1 MARFEASLAG
11 AIAPDAEAL
20 RAQLTACLSSMLLE
34 NVAALFAFESWLL
47 GRLWQ
52 YRARAEPVLEL
63 AISSMKW
70 RESRAGSP
78 AAALVAYSDNVQR
91 LRTLGTQHPR
101 ALRALTQPPH
111 TARLWSQILLFG
123 VDQQLR
129 ASWEALEGAGA
140 MLPETVDRAALAWW
154 CRYFSHPQPSAALLR
169 LAAVAL
175 VPLSALLGAR
185 EGSSSD
191 RSVLFATLGAAVGAL
206 GSGAIIAAVWA
217 IQRIW
222 HRMKGQLWLPTPWQR
237 LGWLPASLLL
247 CCVAPF
253 VGKSV
258 FAAMVTAVL
267 VIGRIGWAGWAS
279 IATYQEITPRHIQ
292 GVLILNVPVFLWL
305 KILSTRSTEQLTLAL
320 WFSALG
326 AIAAFTAGS
335 SRLAL
340 EFRSSLAPRFQQG
353 ARLCL
358 TVISLLGVLL
368 LIRAAIEPPWTRL
381 AAAVIVSLVLLQRT
395 PAGLGLRRAQLKAR
409 YWATLAASLFVL
421 MLVVTGLSPLR
432 VGGVALL
439 LGIVLTML
447 TCEWNEW
454 AARRQAVRPAEARA
468 GL

>member
-1 MARFEASLAG
+1 
-11 AIAPDAEAL
+11 
-20 RAQLTACLSSMLLE
+20 
-34 NVAALFAFESWLL
+34 
-47 GRLWQ
+47 
-52 YRARAEPVLEL
+52 
-63 AISSMKW
+63 
-70 RESRAGSP
+70 
-78 AAALVAYSDNVQR
+78 
-91 LRTLGTQHPR
+91 
-101 ALRALTQPPH
+101 
-111 TARLWSQILLFG
+111 
-123 VDQQLR
+123 
-129 ASWEALEGAGA
+129 
-140 MLPETVDRAALAWW
+140 
-154 CRYFSHPQPSAALLR
+154 
-169 LAAVAL
+169 
-175 VPLSALLGAR
+175 
-185 EGSSSD
+185 
-191 RSVLFATLGAAVGAL
+191 VLFATLGAAVGAL